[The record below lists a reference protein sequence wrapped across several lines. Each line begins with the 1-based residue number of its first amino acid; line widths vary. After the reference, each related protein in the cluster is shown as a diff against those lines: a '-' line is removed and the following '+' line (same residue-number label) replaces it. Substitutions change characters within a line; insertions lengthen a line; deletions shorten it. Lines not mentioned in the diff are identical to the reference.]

1 MSIVGAHEFHLKKT
15 NLLTELSKKFG
26 WTTEQNYILVSY
38 FGLTQTENLWIIWY
52 QKQQQNKQICKFN
65 RIKFFILPAEYN
77 SSCFLLVSDGKIL
90 LSFIVSPIHCL

>member
-1 MSIVGAHEFHLKKT
+1 MSIVGVHEFHLKKT

-52 QKQQQNKQICKFN
+52 QKQQQKQTN
-65 RIKFFILPAEYN
+65 M
-77 SSCFLLVSDGKIL
+77 
-90 LSFIVSPIHCL
+90 